1 MIKNRKEQS
10 NSDGACAACYCGA
23 YMPIDGAYYSDAAMY
38 DAGKFN
44 CELIWLSKCTQR
56 WQQIIQNSLS
66 PDPDSNSRKENH

>member
-44 CELIWLSKCTQR
+44 CEIFRESKLTTNNPESGSEF
-56 WQQIIQNSLS
+56 QNR
-66 PDPDSNSRKENH
+66 NSVVFRIA